1 MNYFHLLQSLHDLV
15 NFFILFLLQ
24 DECLPKMN
32 VPDIKRRFLNS
43 LLAANGHLNHTV
55 SENVSEKENKVER
68 ISSKKESEVD
78 GLALQLQ
85 GIKVTYL
92 NLYKI

>member
-1 MNYFHLLQSLHDLV
+1 
-15 NFFILFLLQ
+15 
-24 DECLPKMN
+24 MN
-32 VPDIKRRFLNS
+32 VPNIKKRFLNS
-43 LLAANGHLNHTV
+43 LLAAKGQSNHTV

-68 ISSKKESEVD
+68 ISSKKESEID

-92 NLYKI
+92 NLHKI